1 MFYLDKHKKMFDN
14 SKQLFDKW
22 FSWSTYIIP
31 VYKLHLHVD
40 HLMEWHGQE
49 VKLKF
54 SVIALERTVMLLQAD
69 LHPHMILTGKV
80 KWVGKLWIQTL
91 FHFWIWL
98 YACRSLLRR
107 IFFHVSLGV
116 VILTVLYFWFF
127 YVQERLQVSEKM
139 RNLNLRTR
147 TTYVTYLF

>member
-1 MFYLDKHKKMFDN
+1 MFGNKNRGFD
-14 SKQLFDKW
+14 LH
-22 FSWSTYIIP
+22 TIIP
-31 VYKLHLHVD
+31 VYKLHPHVD

-54 SVIALERTVMLLQAD
+54 LVIALERTVMLLQAD

-98 YACRSLLRR
+98 YMPPVHYCVGF
-107 IFFHVSLGV
+107 FFHVSLGV

-127 YVQERLQVSEKM
+127 
-139 RNLNLRTR
+139 LRTR
-147 TTYVTYLF
+147 TTPSVGKNEEFEPTYQNHLCNLPFLELCH